1 VNTMTGSGK
10 VRSNMAGLFITVE
23 GTEGVGKSS
32 SLEHIQARLEANGLT
47 VVRTREPGGT
57 ELGERVREVILSSEV
72 GSLSANTEALLMF
85 AARAHHLDEIIR
97 PALAAGSTVL
107 CDRFSDA
114 TVAYQGGG
122 RGAAPEFL
130 ASLRSH
136 VHPDVEPDLT
146 ILLDAPVEV
155 GLQRIENREHD
166 HFEQED
172 RDFFERV
179 RQAYL
184 EIAEAELARVR
195 VIDAS
200 AELHKVRDSI
210 DRVLNEF
217 LASRER

>member
-107 CDRFSDA
+107 CDRFS
-114 TVAYQGGG
+114 GG

-184 EIAEAELARVR
+184 EIAEAEPARVR